1 MNKILTLFKNKTI
14 VILAAVMVAN
24 IAVIGYLV
32 YQNYVVD
39 KPVLAI
45 DFKALTEKEI
55 KEWYDTAF
63 ESNEGLDI
71 EFKYDESIE
80 EGKVISQSVKVDEE
94 IDGESGIKIVI
105 SNGRDP
111 EKEIKLPNFVE
122 EKYTKEKIEK
132 FFSDNHFTDV
142 NYEYEASEEP
152 KDQVIRVNVK
162 DKAKR
167 NQLILITLS
176 AGENE
181 EEIEIEVPNFKDYS
195 VKNARAW
202 GNSNSVTIRINYV
215 FSNDFSEGKIISQSI
230 QAGLTVNPGQ
240 LITLQV
246 SQGKGIKVKDLVSEN
261 KDDAVKW
268 INANGLKHNIVYDY
282 HDNVENGIVFATD
295 PKAGSMVA
303 EGKTITL
310 HVSKG
315 KDPDKIEI
323 KVDSKA
329 GVSESDFIAYIK
341 GLGLTC
347 SKSGSN
353 YSDSIAK
360 GLIIS
365 NDTGYFKKTNAVG
378 YVVSLGKYT
387 LNTADFE
394 NKKLSDAKNL
404 VSRENALNAG
414 ISLNITGE
422 YSDTVAK
429 DVLFGCSTSGKTMSC
444 KVSKG
449 SLLTVKDFIGQTKT
463 SSFNEGGIQYNVV
476 VDDFYTEGSTYGQ
489 VYEQDHNCGD
499 RIEPGIVVTLKIRK
513 GEETKGY
520 IEFNPDL
527 YNGSTIEETKANV
540 QRILGGFNLNISYA
554 KHPSYSIGSIIS
566 ITVNGGQIT
575 TPGEYP
581 LSTKIDVVICD
592 GRLEN

>member
-1 MNKILTLFKNKTI
+1 MNKILMLFKNKTI
-14 VILAAVMVAN
+14 AILAAVMVAN
-24 IAVIGYLV
+24 IAVIGYLA
-32 YQNYVVD
+32 YQNYIVD

-55 KEWYDTAF
+55 KEWYENSF

-71 EFKYDESIE
+71 EFKYDENIE
-80 EGKVISQSVKVDEE
+80 EGKVISQSVKADEE
-94 IDGESGIKIVI
+94 IDSGKGIKVVI

-132 FFSDNHFTDV
+132 FFSDNYFADV
-142 NYEYEASEEP
+142 NYEYETSEEP

-167 NQLILITLS
+167 NQLILVSLS

-215 FSNDFSEGKIISQSI
+215 FSNDFAEGKIISQSI
-230 QAGLTVNPGQ
+230 RAGLTVNPGQ

-246 SQGKGIKVKDLVSEN
+246 SQGKGIKVKDLVSET
-261 KDDAVKW
+261 KDNAVKW
-268 INANGLKHNIVYDY
+268 IDANGLKHNIVYDY
-282 HDNVENGIVFATD
+282 HDKAEKGVVFATD
-295 PKAGSMVA
+295 PKAGTMVA

-315 KDPDKIEI
+315 KDPEKIEI
-323 KVDSKA
+323 EVDSKA

-341 GLGLTC
+341 GLGLTS

-353 YSDSIAK
+353 YSDSVAK

-365 NDTGYFKKTNAVG
+365 NDTGYFRKSKTVG

-394 NKKLSDAKNL
+394 NKKITKKN
-404 VSRENALNAG
+404 
-414 ISLNITGE
+414 
-422 YSDTVAK
+422 
-429 DVLFGCSTSGKTMSC
+429 
-444 KVSKG
+444 
-449 SLLTVKDFIGQTKT
+449 
-463 SSFNEGGIQYNVV
+463 
-476 VDDFYTEGSTYGQ
+476 
-489 VYEQDHNCGD
+489 H
-499 RIEPGIVVTLKIRK
+499 KINK
-513 GEETKGY
+513 Y
-520 IEFNPDL
+520 
-527 YNGSTIEETKANV
+527 
-540 QRILGGFNLNISYA
+540 NLN
-554 KHPSYSIGSIIS
+554 
-566 ITVNGGQIT
+566 
-575 TPGEYP
+575 
-581 LSTKIDVVICD
+581 
-592 GRLEN
+592 